1 MTKKKMNFKLEK
13 FEGPLSLLLG
23 LVERE
28 ELDITEVSLVKITDQ
43 YIEYIKTL
51 PNAGPEEIADFLVV
65 ASKLLL
71 IKSRALL
78 PFINPEEEI
87 EIEEFENQLRMYKE
101 FLEASKKVESL
112 IGEKKFMF
120 AREFNRQA
128 LLSAAQVFAPP
139 KNISAVSLAAVFG
152 EVLESIRPVQNNL
165 TEEKLEHSVSIEEKI
180 LSIQKSLLEKIQISF
195 NKIINDARNK
205 TEMIVSFLAVLELMK
220 QRELV
225 AAQDNLFAEIFL
237 SRC

>member
-23 LVERE
+23 LIEKE
-28 ELDITEVSLVKITDQ
+28 ELDITEVSLAKITDQ

-51 PNAGPEEIADFLVV
+51 PNIGPEEIADFLVV
-65 ASKLLL
+65 ATKLLL

-78 PFINPEEEI
+78 PFINPEEEV

-139 KNISAVSLAAVFG
+139 KNITGASLATVFG
-152 EVLESIRPVQNNL
+152 EILQSIKPAQANL
-165 TEEKLEHSVSIEEKI
+165 QEEKIEHTVSIEEKI

-195 NKIINDARNK
+195 NKIITNAQNK

-225 AAQDNLFAEIFL
+225 AVQGNLFEEIFL
-237 SRC
+237 SRI